1 MAFRPRILI
10 IAEAANPEWVSVPL
24 VGWSIASALRGVADV
39 HIVTQIRN
47 RAAMLRAGLIEGV
60 DFTAIDSEAVAR
72 PAVRFAK
79 ALRMGWTAGQAIG
92 ALTYPYFEHLVWKAF
107 GARIAAGEFDLVHR
121 VTPLSPTCSS
131 LIARKCRRAG
141 TPFVLGPLNGGVPWP
156 AGFDAERRRERE
168 WLSYVRG
175 VYKLLP
181 GRRATLEAASAI
193 LVGSRHTMSEI
204 PAAQQPICFYIP
216 ENGIDPT
223 RFSRIAAHD
232 TDGPLRACFIGRLVP
247 YKGPDMLIEAAA
259 PLLRDGRMTLDI
271 VGDGPMMADLR
282 AQVEKEGV
290 ADAVRLLGWIAHKEV
305 QTILAEADLLAFPS
319 IREFGGGVVLEA
331 MAIGVAPLV
340 IDYAG
345 PGELVTEGLGVKVP
359 IGTRAEIIAAFRDA
373 LIALA
378 TDPAELVA
386 MGARGRAHVAAK
398 FTWARKAEQVLEV
411 YAWVLGQR
419 DTKPE
424 LF

>member
-1 MAFRPRILI
+1 
-10 IAEAANPEWVSVPL
+10 
-24 VGWSIASALRGVADV
+24 
-39 HIVTQIRN
+39 
-47 RAAMLRAGLIEGV
+47 
-60 DFTAIDSEAVAR
+60 
-72 PAVRFAK
+72 
-79 ALRMGWTAGQAIG
+79 
-92 ALTYPYFEHLVWKAF
+92 
-107 GARIAAGEFDLVHR
+107 
-121 VTPLSPTCSS
+121 
-131 LIARKCRRAG
+131 
-141 TPFVLGPLNGGVPWP
+141 
-156 AGFDAERRRERE
+156 
-168 WLSYVRG
+168 
-175 VYKLLP
+175 
-181 GRRATLEAASAI
+181 
-193 LVGSRHTMSEI
+193 
-204 PAAQQPICFYIP
+204 
-216 ENGIDPT
+216 
-223 RFSRIAAHD
+223 
-232 TDGPLRACFIGRLVP
+232 
-247 YKGPDMLIEAAA
+247 MLIEAAA